1 MKQNFKHFFK
11 GVKSDKPLLI
21 TLALLLA
28 VIIWVIASIA
38 ESSPMVDEVSEP
50 VTVSVP
56 EVTTE
61 VVTEIET
68 ETETTTEVEDE
79 YTFYDVPLDIETQK
93 EIIKICEEYDIR
105 YELIL
110 GIIKVECTSFNPEAI
125 GDGGNSFGLMQ
136 IQPKWWSSLME
147 REGVTNLLDPL
158 ENIRCGC
165 AILKHL
171 KNTYGTEYRALQA
184 YNTGNPDSN
193 VNYADRVYSS
203 VYSLRV
209 LEE

>member
-38 ESSPMVDEVSEP
+38 ESAPMVDEVSEP

-61 VVTEIET
+61 VVTET
-68 ETETTTEVEDE
+68 ETATEVEDE

-93 EIIKICEEYDIR
+93 EIIKICDEYGIR

-136 IQPKWWSSLME
+136 IQPRWWSGLME

-165 AILKHL
+165 AILKNL
-171 KNTYGTEYRALQA
+171 KNKYDTEYRALQA

-193 VNYADRVYSS
+193 SSYADRVYSS
-203 VYSLRV
+203 VYTLKV